1 MRDTPTRA
9 LPDPWKPTEQVADTW
24 AVTQATDPKTQ
35 LLADRESD
43 AASDG
48 APGRHVGAHLWEM
61 FVVFDPAQALQM
73 QLEQRRHEFVA
84 VHDLGGGEAR
94 RWMAAVAAERGW
106 PVHRLVMRSQ
116 GYGVALAT
124 IEFIELPVTEGPPLR
139 LYSTDVDADAR
150 QRAQLARM
158 LLAASRLATVMVGDL
173 PPHALHAALRS
184 LDEMVAWP
192 QWRNRHLLVCPL
204 AAGAAVALR
213 ASQIAAGTPI
223 EVSTTPPVPRS
234 ADAYGSIVQSWNAL
248 RRQAQ
253 GAGPALPELVAVSA
267 LPPEA
272 PAAGLAG
279 GRTAPLAMQPMPELK
294 RPAESPAVGAPQT
307 LLQRYARQ
315 CLDVRGMISCCVF
328 DVTSQRTLGFAGARP
343 GPAAL
348 ATQGAAMYAM
358 IVHGS
363 RALGL
368 GVAPPQ
374 AAVTL
379 AGHHLVLR
387 PLPQRPGV
395 LLHAVLDRSA
405 TPLSDAL
412 SHLDR
417 LDTLL
422 VADDPPSA

>member
-1 MRDTPTRA
+1 
-9 LPDPWKPTEQVADTW
+9 
-24 AVTQATDPKTQ
+24 
-35 LLADRESD
+35 
-43 AASDG
+43 
-48 APGRHVGAHLWEM
+48 M

-73 QLEQRRHEFVA
+73 QLEQRPHAFIA
-84 VHDLGGGEAR
+84 VHDLGDGEAR

-124 IEFIELPVTEGPPLR
+124 IEFIELPATEGPPLR
-139 LYSTDVDADAR
+139 LYSTDVDADGK
-150 QRAQLARM
+150 QRTPLART

-173 PPHALHAALRS
+173 APHALRAALQS

-213 ASQIAAGTPI
+213 AVRIAADTPI
-223 EVSTTPPVPRS
+223 EVSTTPPVPRG
-234 ADAYGSIVQSWNAL
+234 ADAYGNIVQSWNAL

-253 GAGPALPELVAVSA
+253 GAGPALQELVAPSA
-267 LPPEA
+267 LSPEA
-272 PAAGLAG
+272 LAADLPS
-279 GRTAPLAMQPMPELK
+279 GRTAPLAMQPMPALK
-294 RPAESPAVGAPQT
+294 RPADSPAVGAPQT

-315 CLDVRGMISCCVF
+315 CLDIKGMISCCVF
-328 DVTSQRTLGFAGARP
+328 EVTSQRTLGFAGARP

-363 RALGL
+363 RTLGL

-405 TPLSDAL
+405 TPLPDAL
-412 SHLDR
+412 QHLDR
-417 LDTLL
+417 LEAQLF
-422 VADDPPSA
+422 ADNPPSA